1 MWFLPKKILALFY
14 CLIAVAVS
22 PPTPSSSSSTRE
34 LYDSYLQIFKKKET
48 PHSFFIFSDNL
59 NRIRHLTETRQYYLT
74 QDSDSIPGHYYE
86 SNTVFIYLLD
96 SRKKENQKVLL
107 CV

>member
-22 PPTPSSSSSTRE
+22 PPTPSSSSTRE

-59 NRIRHLTETRQYYLT
+59 SRVRETRQYYLT

-86 SNTVFIYLLD
+86 SHALFIYLLD